1 MKSSF
6 LLEMKTRG
14 FLNQC
19 TDLEGL
25 DNILNAKKYK
35 CVYRFRLYS
44 SKPSCGKSFANYDIA
59 TVTKTWT

>member
-25 DNILNAKKYK
+25 DNILNAKSISAYIGFDCTAQSLHVEVFCK
-35 CVYRFRLYS
+35 L
-44 SKPSCGKSFANYDIA
+44 
-59 TVTKTWT
+59 